1 MGEGRAPSAESHPF
15 PADKPGPPRSSCLPR
30 ASPVPAPRRP
40 AAASCSTHLESVP
53 DGRAAT
59 RAPGT
64 DSSSQNGGGG
74 GEGGSADTR
83 KGRPAAA
90 GERDRARGGRR
101 RRHGAHTLAH
111 TRSHS
116 TPGRSP
122 PEGPRR
128 GRGER
133 CNLLATGGNCK
144 GARGPRPLFA
154 QRAGPASPAPTA
166 PASQRLRASL
176 PPGRARLR
184 LSPPRERRKSAA
196 AGADL
201 AWEGNRVSLVSLL
214 PGSFPPPPS
223 STAWNRSGAR
233 PVGPPPEPPMVTA
246 SRQSRTGGP
255 RPPTAELREV
265 CHTSRGATGWH
276 GSGAA
281 EPRQLSR
288 GRTADTPSGEA

>member
-15 PADKPGPPRSSCLPR
+15 PADKPGPRAAPVSPPR

-64 DSSSQNGGGG
+64 DSELARWRRRRGG
-74 GEGGSADTR
+74 GGSADTR

-122 PEGPRR
+122 PEGPRG

-133 CNLLATGGNCK
+133 CNLLATVGNCK

-154 QRAGPASPAPTA
+154 QRAGPRQPGPDGACKPRAALGHRLRRGARGFFAFFPTRGTRGEKKCGSRCRPGLGGKASFFSFSSPPAP
-166 PASQRLRASL
+166 
-176 PPGRARLR
+176 
-184 LSPPRERRKSAA
+184 
-196 AGADL
+196 
-201 AWEGNRVSLVSLL
+201 
-214 PGSFPPPPS
+214 FPPPPS
-223 STAWNRSGAR
+223 RGLEPLGSPPRGSAAR
-233 PVGPPPEPPMVTA
+233 APRGVTA
-246 SRQSRTGGP
+246 SRQSRRGGP
-255 RPPTAELREV
+255 RPPTA
-265 CHTSRGATGWH
+265 
-276 GSGAA
+276 
-281 EPRQLSR
+281 
-288 GRTADTPSGEA
+288 